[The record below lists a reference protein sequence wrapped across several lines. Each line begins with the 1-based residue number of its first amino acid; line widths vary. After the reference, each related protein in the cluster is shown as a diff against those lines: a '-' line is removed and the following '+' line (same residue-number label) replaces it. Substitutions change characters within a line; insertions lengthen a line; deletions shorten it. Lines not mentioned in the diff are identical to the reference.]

1 MPYAG
6 TGPVQDNPMVQS
18 MKMNQLLQV
27 FGDKQGYMEG
37 QGAPITGAG
46 QRLPSGSSL
55 MAALMPGVGPRRGTQ
70 VPPRAPT
77 GSPNAAGVKGKLA
90 QARGRPR
97 GRMPAGAPMAPPPMM
112 GAGMGMP
119 MAPPPMM
126 GAGMGMPGVGGAG
139 AAGGPNQLQMMAL
152 LAMMQQGQGPRGR
165 MPMGAP
171 PMMGAG
177 RYA

>member
-1 MPYAG
+1 MPYGG

-18 MKMNQLLQV
+18 MKMNQILEV
-27 FGDKQGYMEG
+27 FGDKQGYMEA
-37 QGAPITGAG
+37 QSAPITGAG

-55 MAALMPGVGPRRGTQ
+55 MAALMPQVGPRRGTQ
-70 VPPRAPT
+70 APPRAPT
-77 GSPNAAGVKGKLA
+77 GSPNAAGVKGQLA
-90 QARGRPR
+90 QAPRRPR
-97 GRMPAGAPMAPPPMM
+97 GGMPAGA
-112 GAGMGMP
+112 P

>member
-37 QGAPITGAG
+37 QSAPITGAG

-55 MAALMPGVGPRRGTQ
+55 MAALMPQVGPRRGTQ
-70 VPPRAPT
+70 VPPRAQAGRRPS
-77 GSPNAAGVKGKLA
+77 GQPGVGAQPRVPGAGRRPSGQPGLAAMP
-90 QARGRPR
+90 PR
-97 GRMPAGAPMAPPPMM
+97 

>member
-70 VPPRAPT
+70 VPPRAQAGRRPS
-77 GSPNAAGVKGKLA
+77 GQPGLAAMP
-90 QARGRPR
+90 PR
-97 GRMPAGAPMAPPPMM
+97 